1 MTFIWPSMLLSLALV
16 PLVLLLY
23 LWLQRRRN
31 RDFALLGAMG
41 FVADRNVKPPGRKR
55 HVAPI
60 LFMLGL
66 TLLFFAAARPQMV
79 LALPH
84 IEGIVMLAFDV
95 SASMGADDMEP
106 TRLGAAK
113 IAAAAF
119 VERQPGNIKI
129 GVVAFSDEG
138 LVVQRPTDDHV
149 EITAAIKRLMPQTGT
164 SLGHGILAALEDD
177 FPVLESDQSRDG
189 QMETMPEVS
198 IGAFAPRVIVLLTD
212 GEDTTRS
219 DPLEAAQ
226 MAIEQGVRVYTVGI
240 GGAGG
245 TTLEIDGFNV
255 FTRLDENVLK
265 DIAQLTEAEYYNAE
279 DSDDLRSVYQNL
291 DPKFVVRPE
300 KMEITSILGG
310 ISMLVLLLGGAISLL
325 WFGRIP

>member
-1 MTFIWPSMLLSLALV
+1 MTFIWPSMLFSLALV
-16 PLVLLLY
+16 PLVLFLY

-66 TLLFFAAARPQMV
+66 AILLFAAARPQMV
-79 LALPH
+79 LALPQ

-106 TRLGAAK
+106 TRLDAAK
-113 IAAAAF
+113 LAAGAF
-119 VERQPGNIKI
+119 VERQPRNIKI

-189 QMETMPEVS
+189 QMETLPEVP

-212 GEDTTRS
+212 GEDTTGS

-226 MAIEQGVRVYTVGI
+226 IAIEQGVRVYTVGI

-245 TTLEIDGFNV
+245 ATLEIDGFNV

-265 DIAQLTEAEYYNAE
+265 DIAQLAEGEYYNAE

-291 DPKFVVRPE
+291 DPQFVVRPE
-300 KMEITSILGG
+300 RMEITSILGG
-310 ISMLVLLLGGAISLL
+310 VSMLALLLGGAISLL

>member
-1 MTFIWPSMLLSLALV
+1 
-16 PLVLLLY
+16 
-23 LWLQRRRN
+23 
-31 RDFALLGAMG
+31 
-41 FVADRNVKPPGRKR
+41 
-55 HVAPI
+55 
-60 LFMLGL
+60 
-66 TLLFFAAARPQMV
+66 
-79 LALPH
+79 
-84 IEGIVMLAFDV
+84 
-95 SASMGADDMEP
+95 
-106 TRLGAAK
+106 
-113 IAAAAF
+113 
-119 VERQPGNIKI
+119 
-129 GVVAFSDEG
+129 VAFSDEG

>member
-1 MTFIWPSMLLSLALV
+1 MLLSLALV

-41 FVADRNVKPPGRKR
+41 FVADRNVNPPGRKR

>member
-1 MTFIWPSMLLSLALV
+1 MLLSLALV